1 MKTFKINKDYQ
12 IACNYEKTRNGF
24 KHVAKLQK
32 MQKRSWS
39 SIFDTISET
48 KVCYLN
54 RTWESFEY
62 ETVIEK
68 LLSFN
73 TDIFPKQTITKF
85 LKRQRGEYK
94 KQAKSMFSSISMVA
108 QIGNILCNDQK
119 EKNDWKKRMLL
130 AGLPD
135 LQIPEGWDL
144 LSEEE
149 KENRLN
155 NVITELQK

>member
-1 MKTFKINKDYQ
+1 MKTFRINKEYQ
-12 IACNYEKTRNGF
+12 INCYYEKTRSGF
-24 KHVAKLQK
+24 KHVAKLIQTT
-32 MQKRSWS
+32 
-39 SIFDTISET
+39 FYNPVCET

-54 RTWESFEY
+54 RTWESFEF

-73 TDIFPKQTITKF
+73 TDLIKKGTITKF

-94 KQAKSMFSSISMVA
+94 RQAQSMFKSVSMVA
-108 QIGNILCNDQK
+108 QIGDVLCNNQA

-130 AGLPD
+130 AGLPGVSVPD
-135 LQIPEGWDL
+135 DWNSLTED
-144 LSEEE
+144 E

-155 NVITELQK
+155 KVINELNK

>member
-1 MKTFKINKDYQ
+1 MKTFKVNQNYQ
-12 IACNYEKTRNGF
+12 IFCDSQKTRNGF
-24 KHVAKLQK
+24 KHVAKLVKNNYQ
-32 MQKRSWS
+32 
-39 SIFDTISET
+39 TISET

-73 TDIFPKQTITKF
+73 TDIISKGTITKF

-94 KQAKSMFSSISMVA
+94 KQAKSMFNSISMVA
-108 QIGNILCNDQK
+108 QIGNILCSDQK

-130 AGLPD
+130 AGLPELD
-135 LQIPEGWDL
+135 IPGDWEL
-144 LSEEE
+144 LSESE

-155 NVITELQK
+155 NVINELNK